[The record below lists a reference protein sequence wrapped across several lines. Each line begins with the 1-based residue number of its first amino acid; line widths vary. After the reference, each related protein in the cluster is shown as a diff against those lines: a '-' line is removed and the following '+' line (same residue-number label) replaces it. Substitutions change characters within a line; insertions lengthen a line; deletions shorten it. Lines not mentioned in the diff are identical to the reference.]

1 MARHRFVV
9 DGTEHVVTVDAL
21 DGSFAVTIDDADT
34 IEVRAAVP
42 QIPGIVTLFE
52 GEHPSLAFVTR
63 HRAGQ
68 AQGYNV
74 TVQGRRFELR
84 APSTSRRGRSV
95 VGGETDPLGKVS
107 APLAGVVV
115 AVHVAVG
122 DHVEA
127 GAVLAVV
134 EAMKMQNE
142 VHAPHAGTV
151 TAIRVEAGA
160 RCERGDILV
169 EYDPDA

>member
-1 MARHRFVV
+1 MAKHRFVV

-21 DGSFAVTIDDADT
+21 DGSFAVSVDDAEPL
-34 IEVRAAVP
+34 EVRASVREVPGVIAV
-42 QIPGIVTLFE
+42 FE
-52 GEHPSLAFVTR
+52 GEHPSKAFVS
-63 HRAGQ
+63 RAVQG
-68 AQGYNV
+68 QGYNV
-74 TVQGRRFELR
+74 TVDGRRFEMR
-84 APSTSRRGRSV
+84 APSGKRGRST
-95 VGGETDPLGKVS
+95 VGGGTDPLGKVS
-107 APLAGVVV
+107 SPLAGVVV
-115 AVHVAVG
+115 AVHIAVG
-122 DHVEA
+122 EHVEA